1 MSFHAKSKH
10 LNGLMAS
17 VAVLRRFFRPYRSRL
32 RSPRTRRDIQPFP
45 VSVATVEPHEADTW
59 DEFSGRLEAIERVD
73 LRPRVAGQIVAIH
86 FREGAMVKAGDSL
99 VTIDPAPYSAEVDRL
114 NGVVAAAQ
122 AQVVFTK
129 ADVARARQIIGS
141 SALSERELD
150 TRANAYDAAVRK
162 SEERRGSALYFEA
175 QSRVDG
181 SPCSRFQAASAAA
194 RSRSATSSRRGL
206 MRRC

>member
-1 MSFHAKSKH
+1 MSFRARSKH

-17 VAVLRRFFRPYRSRL
+17 VAVTALLATASIETAIAQDAQGH
-32 RSPRTRRDIQPFP
+32 SAVP

-86 FREGAMVKAGDSL
+86 FREGSLVKAGDSL

-150 TRANAYDAAVRK
+150 TRANAYDAAVANLK
-162 SEERRGSALYFEA
+162 SA
-175 QSRVDG
+175 
-181 SPCSRFQAASAAA
+181 
-194 RSRSATSSRRGL
+194 
-206 MRRC
+206 